1 MADKRLDSMNE
12 YEQLKRKN
20 RRRLVGAS
28 AMVLVAGIV
37 FGVAVN
43 GGDEGG
49 NAAQNISINKDG
61 GQPEIL
67 TPKPI
72 EPAGGKTRQDELE
85 NPLLAGG
92 GSAQDEAANDTF
104 EMPSEKAK
112 EVLPVYELKEGQE
125 TVEAQGDDG
134 NVHTVVK
141 KAEPNND
148 YDRQPL
154 PAITINNSNKQA
166 AEKAERKAAQKA
178 AEAKRQAEEKAREI
192 AERKAEADRL
202 AAEEAAVER
211 AKWEEEARLAKQKQ
225 EAEEKRLAE
234 RQAKEQK
241 RLEAKQR
248 AEEKRLKEEER
259 LAELKQQRE
268 ERKQAEAKKAEEE
281 KRLAEQKKRLEERK
295 QAEMKKAE
303 EEKRLAEQK
312 KHDDAKKAADEKRL
326 AEQKKRLEERKQAE
340 MKKTEA
346 EKRLAE
352 QKKRDDAK
360 KAAEEKRLAEQK
372 KRLEE
377 RKQAEAKKA
386 EEDKRLAEQKKRDD
400 AKKTAGNKAQQ
411 ALENKSKPAK
421 ADPKEIL
428 NNQKGRRAMI
438 QAGAYNSQ
446 AQAKKVQQRLADAG
460 YSASINEVDTVKGKV
475 YRVRTGSF
483 SSQEAAQNA
492 LAKIR
497 LQGVDGVVI
506 LGK

>member
-92 GSAQDEAANDTF
+92 SSTQDEAANDTF
-104 EMPSEKAK
+104 EMPSEKVK
-112 EVLPVYELKEGQE
+112 EVPPVYELKEGQE

-202 AAEEAAVER
+202 AAEEEAAER
-211 AKWEEEARLAKQKQ
+211 AKREEEARLAKQKQ

-268 ERKQAEAKKAEEE
+268 ERKQAE
-281 KRLAEQKKRLEERK
+281 
-295 QAEMKKAE
+295 MKKAE
-303 EEKRLAEQK
+303 
-312 KHDDAKKAADEKRL
+312 
-326 AEQKKRLEERKQAE
+326 
-340 MKKTEA
+340 
-346 EKRLAE
+346 
-352 QKKRDDAK
+352 
-360 KAAEEKRLAEQK
+360 EEKRLAEQK

-400 AKKTAGNKAQQ
+400 AKKNAGNKAQQ

-460 YSASINEVDTVKGKV
+460 YSASINEVDTAKGKV

>member
-1 MADKRLDSMNE
+1 MNE

-112 EVLPVYELKEGQE
+112 EVPPVYELKEGQE

-202 AAEEAAVER
+202 AAEEEAAER
-211 AKWEEEARLAKQKQ
+211 AKREEEARLAKQKQ

-259 LAELKQQRE
+259 LAQLKQQR
-268 ERKQAEAKKAEEE
+268 
-281 KRLAEQKKRLEERK
+281 
-295 QAEMKKAE
+295 
-303 EEKRLAEQK
+303 
-312 KHDDAKKAADEKRL
+312 
-326 AEQKKRLEERKQAE
+326 
-340 MKKTEA
+340 
-346 EKRLAE
+346 
-352 QKKRDDAK
+352 
-360 KAAEEKRLAEQK
+360 
-372 KRLEE
+372 EE

-411 ALENKSKPAK
+411 ALENKSKSAK

-460 YSASINEVDTVKGKV
+460 YSASINEVDTAKGKV
-475 YRVRTGSF
+475 YRVRTGTF
-483 SSQEAAQNA
+483 GSQEAAQNA

>member
-112 EVLPVYELKEGQE
+112 EVPPVYELKEGQE

-202 AAEEAAVER
+202 AAEEEAAER
-211 AKWEEEARLAKQKQ
+211 AKREEEARLAKQKQ

-268 ERKQAEAKKAEEE
+268 ERKQAE
-281 KRLAEQKKRLEERK
+281 
-295 QAEMKKAE
+295 MKKAE
-303 EEKRLAEQK
+303 
-312 KHDDAKKAADEKRL
+312 
-326 AEQKKRLEERKQAE
+326 
-340 MKKTEA
+340 
-346 EKRLAE
+346 
-352 QKKRDDAK
+352 
-360 KAAEEKRLAEQK
+360 EEKRLAEQK

-428 NNQKGRRAMI
+428 NNQKGRRAII

-460 YSASINEVDTVKGKV
+460 YSASINEVDTAKGKV

-506 LGK
+506 LSK

>member
-28 AMVLVAGIV
+28 VMVLVAGIV

-49 NAAQNISINKDG
+49 NAAQNININKDG

-112 EVLPVYELKEGQE
+112 EVPPVYELKEGQE

-202 AAEEAAVER
+202 AAEEAAAER
-211 AKWEEEARLAKQKQ
+211 AKREEEARLRNKNRKPRKNASPKD
-225 EAEEKRLAE
+225 
-234 RQAKEQK
+234 
-241 RLEAKQR
+241 
-248 AEEKRLKEEER
+248 RLKNKKGWKR
-259 LAELKQQRE
+259 NSA
-268 ERKQAEAKKAEEE
+268 RK
-281 KRLAEQKKRLEERK
+281 
-295 QAEMKKAE
+295 
-303 EEKRLAEQK
+303 
-312 KHDDAKKAADEKRL
+312 
-326 AEQKKRLEERKQAE
+326 
-340 MKKTEA
+340 
-346 EKRLAE
+346 
-352 QKKRDDAK
+352 
-360 KAAEEKRLAEQK
+360 
-372 KRLEE
+372 
-377 RKQAEAKKA
+377 
-386 EEDKRLAEQKKRDD
+386 
-400 AKKTAGNKAQQ
+400 
-411 ALENKSKPAK
+411 KS
-421 ADPKEIL
+421 
-428 NNQKGRRAMI
+428 
-438 QAGAYNSQ
+438 
-446 AQAKKVQQRLADAG
+446 V
-460 YSASINEVDTVKGKV
+460 
-475 YRVRTGSF
+475 
-483 SSQEAAQNA
+483 
-492 LAKIR
+492 
-497 LQGVDGVVI
+497 
-506 LGK
+506 

>member
-85 NPLLAGG
+85 NPLPAGG

-112 EVLPVYELKEGQE
+112 EVPPVYELKEGQE

-202 AAEEAAVER
+202 AAEEAATER
-211 AKWEEEARLAKQKQ
+211 AKREEEARLAKQKQ

-303 EEKRLAEQK
+303 EEKRLSEQK
-312 KHDDAKKAADEKRL
+312 KRDDAKKAADEKRL
-326 AEQKKRLEERKQAE
+326 AEQKKR
-340 MKKTEA
+340 
-346 EKRLAE
+346 
-352 QKKRDDAK
+352 DDAK
-360 KAAEEKRLAEQK
+360 KN
-372 KRLEE
+372 
-377 RKQAEAKKA
+377 
-386 EEDKRLAEQKKRDD
+386 
-400 AKKTAGNKAQQ
+400 AGNKAQQ

-460 YSASINEVDTVKGKV
+460 YSTSINEVDTAKGKV

>member
-43 GGDEGG
+43 GGDEGS
-49 NAAQNISINKDG
+49 NAAQNININKDG

-92 GSAQDEAANDTF
+92 GSTQGEAANDPF
-104 EMPSEKAK
+104 EMPSDKAK
-112 EVLPVYELKEGQE
+112 EVPPVYELKEGQE

-202 AAEEAAVER
+202 AAEEEAAER
-211 AKWEEEARLAKQKQ
+211 AKREEEARLAKQKQ

-248 AEEKRLKEEER
+248 AEEKRLKEER

-268 ERKQAEAKKAEEE
+268 ERKQAE
-281 KRLAEQKKRLEERK
+281 
-295 QAEMKKAE
+295 MKKAE
-303 EEKRLAEQK
+303 
-312 KHDDAKKAADEKRL
+312 DEKRL

-340 MKKTEA
+340 
-346 EKRLAE
+346 
-352 QKKRDDAK
+352 AK
-360 KAAEEKRLAEQK
+360 KAEEEKRLAEQK

-400 AKKTAGNKAQQ
+400 AKKNAGNKAGQV
-411 ALENKSKPAK
+411 LENKAKPAK

-460 YSASINEVDTVKGKV
+460 YSASINEVDTAKGKV

-506 LGK
+506 LSK

>member
-49 NAAQNISINKDG
+49 NAAQNISINKDS

-112 EVLPVYELKEGQE
+112 EVPPVYELKEGQE

-148 YDRQPL
+148 YDQQPL

-202 AAEEAAVER
+202 AAEEEETER
-211 AKWEEEARLAKQKQ
+211 AKREEEARLAKQKQ

-268 ERKQAEAKKAEEE
+268 ERKQAEMKKAEEE

-295 QAEMKKAE
+295 QAEAKIAE

-312 KHDDAKKAADEKRL
+312 KRDDAKKAADEKRL

-340 MKKTEA
+340 
-346 EKRLAE
+346 
-352 QKKRDDAK
+352 
-360 KAAEEKRLAEQK
+360 
-372 KRLEE
+372 
-377 RKQAEAKKA
+377 AKKA
-386 EEDKRLAEQKKRDD
+386 EEDKWLAEQKKRDD

-460 YSASINEVDTVKGKV
+460 YSASINEVDTAKGKV

>member
-72 EPAGGKTRQDELE
+72 EPAGSKTRQDELE

-112 EVLPVYELKEGQE
+112 EVPPVYELKEGQE

-202 AAEEAAVER
+202 AAEEAAAER
-211 AKWEEEARLAKQKQ
+211 AKREEEARLAKQKQ

-248 AEEKRLKEEER
+248 AEEKRLKEER
-259 LAELKQQRE
+259 LAQLKQQRE
-268 ERKQAEAKKAEEE
+268 ERKQAEMKKAEEE

-295 QAEMKKAE
+295 QAEAKIAD
-303 EEKRLAEQK
+303 EEKRLAE
-312 KHDDAKKAADEKRL
+312 R
-326 AEQKKRLEERKQAE
+326 KKRLEELKQAE
-340 MKKTEA
+340 AKVA
-346 EKRLAE
+346 E
-352 QKKRDDAK
+352 
-360 KAAEEKRLAEQK
+360 EEKRLAEQK

-460 YSASINEVDTVKGKV
+460 YSASINEVDTAKGKV

>member
-112 EVLPVYELKEGQE
+112 EVPPVYELKEGQE

-166 AEKAERKAAQKA
+166 VEKAERKAAQKA

-202 AAEEAAVER
+202 AAEEEAAER
-211 AKWEEEARLAKQKQ
+211 AKREEEARLAKQKQ

-268 ERKQAEAKKAEEE
+268 ERKQAEMKKAEEE

-295 QAEMKKAE
+295 QAEAKIAE
-303 EEKRLAEQK
+303 EE
-312 KHDDAKKAADEKRL
+312 
-326 AEQKKRLEERKQAE
+326 
-340 MKKTEA
+340 
-346 EKRLAE
+346 
-352 QKKRDDAK
+352 
-360 KAAEEKRLAEQK
+360 
-372 KRLEE
+372 
-377 RKQAEAKKA
+377 
-386 EEDKRLAEQKKRDD
+386 KRLAEQKKRDD
-400 AKKTAGNKAQQ
+400 AKKTAGNKAGQ

-460 YSASINEVDTVKGKV
+460 YSASINEVDTAKGKV

>member
-92 GSAQDEAANDTF
+92 SSTQDEAANDTF

-112 EVLPVYELKEGQE
+112 EVPPVYELKEGQE

-202 AAEEAAVER
+202 AAEEEAAER
-211 AKWEEEARLAKQKQ
+211 AKREEEARLAKQKQ

-268 ERKQAEAKKAEEE
+268 ERKQAE
-281 KRLAEQKKRLEERK
+281 
-295 QAEMKKAE
+295 MKKAE
-303 EEKRLAEQK
+303 
-312 KHDDAKKAADEKRL
+312 
-326 AEQKKRLEERKQAE
+326 
-340 MKKTEA
+340 
-346 EKRLAE
+346 
-352 QKKRDDAK
+352 
-360 KAAEEKRLAEQK
+360 EEKRLAEQK

-400 AKKTAGNKAQQ
+400 AKKTAGNKAHQ

-460 YSASINEVDTVKGKV
+460 YSASINEVDTAKGKV

-506 LGK
+506 LSK

>member
-43 GGDEGG
+43 SGDEGG

-92 GSAQDEAANDTF
+92 GSTQDEAANDTF

-112 EVLPVYELKEGQE
+112 EVPPVYELKEGQE

-202 AAEEAAVER
+202 AAEEEEAER
-211 AKWEEEARLAKQKQ
+211 AKREEEARLAKQKQ

-234 RQAKEQK
+234 RQSKEQK

-268 ERKQAEAKKAEEE
+268 ERKQAEMKKAEEE

-312 KHDDAKKAADEKRL
+312 K
-326 AEQKKRLEERKQAE
+326 
-340 MKKTEA
+340 
-346 EKRLAE
+346 
-352 QKKRDDAK
+352 RDDAK
-360 KAAEEKRLAEQK
+360 KN
-372 KRLEE
+372 
-377 RKQAEAKKA
+377 
-386 EEDKRLAEQKKRDD
+386 
-400 AKKTAGNKAQQ
+400 AGNKAGQ
-411 ALENKSKPAK
+411 ALENKAKPAK

-460 YSASINEVDTVKGKV
+460 YSASINEVDTAKGKV

>member
-92 GSAQDEAANDTF
+92 SSTQDEAANDTF

-112 EVLPVYELKEGQE
+112 EVPPVYELKEGQE

-202 AAEEAAVER
+202 AAEEEAAER
-211 AKWEEEARLAKQKQ
+211 AKREEEARLAKQKQ

-259 LAELKQQRE
+259 LAELKQQR
-268 ERKQAEAKKAEEE
+268 
-281 KRLAEQKKRLEERK
+281 
-295 QAEMKKAE
+295 
-303 EEKRLAEQK
+303 
-312 KHDDAKKAADEKRL
+312 
-326 AEQKKRLEERKQAE
+326 
-340 MKKTEA
+340 
-346 EKRLAE
+346 
-352 QKKRDDAK
+352 
-360 KAAEEKRLAEQK
+360 
-372 KRLEE
+372 EE

-460 YSASINEVDTVKGKV
+460 YSASINEVDTAKGKV

-506 LGK
+506 LSK

>member
-20 RRRLVGAS
+20 RRRLVGAL

-49 NAAQNISINKDG
+49 NAAQNISINKDS

-112 EVLPVYELKEGQE
+112 EVPPVYELKEGQE

-202 AAEEAAVER
+202 AAEEEAAER
-211 AKWEEEARLAKQKQ
+211 AKREEEARLAKQKQ

-241 RLEAKQR
+241 RQEAKQR

-268 ERKQAEAKKAEEE
+268 ERKQAEMKKAEEE

-295 QAEMKKAE
+295 QAEAKIAE
-303 EEKRLAEQK
+303 EE
-312 KHDDAKKAADEKRL
+312 
-326 AEQKKRLEERKQAE
+326 
-340 MKKTEA
+340 
-346 EKRLAE
+346 
-352 QKKRDDAK
+352 
-360 KAAEEKRLAEQK
+360 
-372 KRLEE
+372 
-377 RKQAEAKKA
+377 
-386 EEDKRLAEQKKRDD
+386 KRLAEQKKRDD

-428 NNQKGRRAMI
+428 NNQKGRRAII

-460 YSASINEVDTVKGKV
+460 YSASINEVDTAKGKV

>member
-112 EVLPVYELKEGQE
+112 EVPPVYELKEGQE
-125 TVEAQGDDG
+125 TVETQGDDG

-202 AAEEAAVER
+202 AAEEEAAER
-211 AKWEEEARLAKQKQ
+211 AKREEETRLAKQKQ

-248 AEEKRLKEEER
+248 AEEKRLKEER
-259 LAELKQQRE
+259 LAELKQQR
-268 ERKQAEAKKAEEE
+268 
-281 KRLAEQKKRLEERK
+281 
-295 QAEMKKAE
+295 
-303 EEKRLAEQK
+303 
-312 KHDDAKKAADEKRL
+312 
-326 AEQKKRLEERKQAE
+326 
-340 MKKTEA
+340 
-346 EKRLAE
+346 
-352 QKKRDDAK
+352 
-360 KAAEEKRLAEQK
+360 
-372 KRLEE
+372 EE

-460 YSASINEVDTVKGKV
+460 YSTSINEVDTAKGKV

>member
-49 NAAQNISINKDG
+49 NAAQNININKDG

-92 GSAQDEAANDTF
+92 GSVQDEAANDTF

-112 EVLPVYELKEGQE
+112 EVPPVYELKEGQE
-125 TVEAQGDDG
+125 TVETQGDDG

-202 AAEEAAVER
+202 AAEEETAER
-211 AKWEEEARLAKQKQ
+211 DKREEEARLARQKQ

-234 RQAKEQK
+234 RQAKKQK
-241 RLEAKQR
+241 RQEAKQR

-268 ERKQAEAKKAEEE
+268 ERKQAE
-281 KRLAEQKKRLEERK
+281 
-295 QAEMKKAE
+295 MKKAE
-303 EEKRLAEQK
+303 EEKRLAEQ
-312 KHDDAKKAADEKRL
+312 KKAADEKRL

-340 MKKTEA
+340 AKKAEE

-377 RKQAEAKKA
+377 RKQAEMKKA
-386 EEDKRLAEQKKRDD
+386 EEEKRLVEQKKRDD

-411 ALENKSKPAK
+411 ALENKSKSAK

-460 YSASINEVDTVKGKV
+460 YSASINEVDTAKGKV
-475 YRVRTGSF
+475 YRVRTGTF
-483 SSQEAAQNA
+483 GSQEAAQNA

>member
-49 NAAQNISINKDG
+49 NAAQNISINKDS

-112 EVLPVYELKEGQE
+112 EVPPVYELKEGQE

-178 AEAKRQAEEKAREI
+178 AEAKRQAEEKAGEI

-202 AAEEAAVER
+202 AAEEEAAER
-211 AKWEEEARLAKQKQ
+211 AKREEEARLAKQKQ

-295 QAEMKKAE
+295 QTE
-303 EEKRLAEQK
+303 
-312 KHDDAKKAADEKRL
+312 AKIADE
-326 AEQKKRLEERKQAE
+326 E
-340 MKKTEA
+340 
-346 EKRLAE
+346 
-352 QKKRDDAK
+352 
-360 KAAEEKRLAEQK
+360 
-372 KRLEE
+372 
-377 RKQAEAKKA
+377 
-386 EEDKRLAEQKKRDD
+386 KRLAEQKKRDD

-460 YSASINEVDTVKGKV
+460 YSASINEVDTAKGKV

>member
-72 EPAGGKTRQDELE
+72 EPEGGKIRQDELE
-85 NPLLAGG
+85 NPLLADG
-92 GSAQDEAANDTF
+92 GSVQDEAANDTF
-104 EMPSEKAK
+104 EMPSENK
-112 EVLPVYELKEGQE
+112 VPPVYELKEGQE

-202 AAEEAAVER
+202 AAEEEAAER
-211 AKWEEEARLAKQKQ
+211 AKREEEARLAKQKQ

-259 LAELKQQRE
+259 LAQLKQQR
-268 ERKQAEAKKAEEE
+268 
-281 KRLAEQKKRLEERK
+281 EERK

-303 EEKRLAEQK
+303 EEKRLAE
-312 KHDDAKKAADEKRL
+312 L
-326 AEQKKRLEERKQAE
+326 
-340 MKKTEA
+340 
-346 EKRLAE
+346 
-352 QKKRDDAK
+352 
-360 KAAEEKRLAEQK
+360 K

-400 AKKTAGNKAQQ
+400 AKKTTGNKAQQ

-460 YSASINEVDTVKGKV
+460 YSASINEVDTAKGKV
-475 YRVRTGSF
+475 YRVRTGTF
-483 SSQEAAQNA
+483 GSQEAAQNA

>member
-104 EMPSEKAK
+104 EMPFEKAK
-112 EVLPVYELKEGQE
+112 EVPPVYELKEGQE
-125 TVEAQGDDG
+125 TVEAQSDDG

-141 KAEPNND
+141 KAELNND

-202 AAEEAAVER
+202 AAEEEAAER
-211 AKWEEEARLAKQKQ
+211 AKREEETRLAKQKQ

-248 AEEKRLKEEER
+248 AEEKRLKEER

-268 ERKQAEAKKAEEE
+268 ERKQAEMKKAEEE

-295 QAEMKKAE
+295 QAEMKK
-303 EEKRLAEQK
+303 
-312 KHDDAKKAADEKRL
+312 
-326 AEQKKRLEERKQAE
+326 
-340 MKKTEA
+340 TEA
-346 EKRLAE
+346 E
-352 QKKRDDAK
+352 
-360 KAAEEKRLAEQK
+360 
-372 KRLEE
+372 
-377 RKQAEAKKA
+377 
-386 EEDKRLAEQKKRDD
+386 KRLAEQKKRDD

-460 YSASINEVDTVKGKV
+460 YSASINEVDTAKGKV

-497 LQGVDGVVI
+497 LQGIDGVVI

>member
-92 GSAQDEAANDTF
+92 SSTQDEAANDTF

-112 EVLPVYELKEGQE
+112 EVPPVYELKEGQE

-202 AAEEAAVER
+202 AAEEEAAER
-211 AKWEEEARLAKQKQ
+211 AKREEEARLAKQKQ

-268 ERKQAEAKKAEEE
+268 ERKQAE
-281 KRLAEQKKRLEERK
+281 
-295 QAEMKKAE
+295 MKKAE
-303 EEKRLAEQK
+303 E
-312 KHDDAKKAADEKRL
+312 
-326 AEQKKRLEERKQAE
+326 
-340 MKKTEA
+340 

-360 KAAEEKRLAEQK
+360 KAAEEKRLAERK

-411 ALENKSKPAK
+411 ALENKSKSAK

-460 YSASINEVDTVKGKV
+460 YSASINEVDTAKGKV
-475 YRVRTGSF
+475 YRVRTGTF
-483 SSQEAAQNA
+483 GSQEAAQNA

>member
-49 NAAQNISINKDG
+49 NAAQNININKDG

-92 GSAQDEAANDTF
+92 SSTQDEAANDTF

-112 EVLPVYELKEGQE
+112 EVPPVYELKEGQE

-202 AAEEAAVER
+202 AAEEEAAER
-211 AKWEEEARLAKQKQ
+211 AKREEEARLAKQKQ

-268 ERKQAEAKKAEEE
+268 ERKQAEMKKAEEE
-281 KRLAEQKKRLEERK
+281 KRMAEQKKRLEERK
-295 QAEMKKAE
+295 QTEAKIADEEKRLAERKKRLEELKQAEAKVAE
-303 EEKRLAEQK
+303 EEKRLAE
-312 KHDDAKKAADEKRL
+312 R
-326 AEQKKRLEERKQAE
+326 
-340 MKKTEA
+340 
-346 EKRLAE
+346 
-352 QKKRDDAK
+352 
-360 KAAEEKRLAEQK
+360 K

-400 AKKTAGNKAQQ
+400 AKKTAGNKALQ

-460 YSASINEVDTVKGKV
+460 YSASINEVDTAKGKV

-506 LGK
+506 LSK

>member
-1 MADKRLDSMNE
+1 MNE

-49 NAAQNISINKDG
+49 NAAQNININKDG

-112 EVLPVYELKEGQE
+112 EVPPVYELKEGQE

-202 AAEEAAVER
+202 AAEEEAAER
-211 AKWEEEARLAKQKQ
+211 AKREEEARLAKQKQ

-259 LAELKQQRE
+259 LAE
-268 ERKQAEAKKAEEE
+268 
-281 KRLAEQKKRLEERK
+281 
-295 QAEMKKAE
+295 
-303 EEKRLAEQK
+303 
-312 KHDDAKKAADEKRL
+312 
-326 AEQKKRLEERKQAE
+326 
-340 MKKTEA
+340 
-346 EKRLAE
+346 
-352 QKKRDDAK
+352 
-360 KAAEEKRLAEQK
+360 QK

-400 AKKTAGNKAQQ
+400 AKKTAGNKALQ

-460 YSASINEVDTVKGKV
+460 YSASINEVDTAKGKV

>member
-1 MADKRLDSMNE
+1 MNE

-43 GGDEGG
+43 GGGEGG

-112 EVLPVYELKEGQE
+112 EVPPVYELKEGQE

-202 AAEEAAVER
+202 AAEEEAAER
-211 AKWEEEARLAKQKQ
+211 AKREEEARLAKQKQ

-248 AEEKRLKEEER
+248 AEEKRLKEER

-281 KRLAEQKKRLEERK
+281 
-295 QAEMKKAE
+295 
-303 EEKRLAEQK
+303 
-312 KHDDAKKAADEKRL
+312 
-326 AEQKKRLEERKQAE
+326 
-340 MKKTEA
+340 
-346 EKRLAE
+346 
-352 QKKRDDAK
+352 
-360 KAAEEKRLAEQK
+360 
-372 KRLEE
+372 
-377 RKQAEAKKA
+377 
-386 EEDKRLAEQKKRDD
+386 KRLAEQKKRDD

-460 YSASINEVDTVKGKV
+460 YSASINEVDTAKGKV

>member
-43 GGDEGG
+43 GGGEGG

-112 EVLPVYELKEGQE
+112 EVPPVYELKEGQE

-202 AAEEAAVER
+202 AAEEEAAER
-211 AKWEEEARLAKQKQ
+211 GKREEEARLAKQNRKPRKN
-225 EAEEKRLAE
+225 ASPKDRLKNKKAGSE
-234 RQAKEQK
+234 TARG
-241 RLEAKQR
+241 R
-248 AEEKRLKEEER
+248 KRLKEE
-259 LAELKQQRE
+259 
-268 ERKQAEAKKAEEE
+268 
-281 KRLAEQKKRLEERK
+281 RLAEQKNVWKSANRPK
-295 QAEMKKAE
+295 QKSRRREASG
-303 EEKRLAEQK
+303 R
-312 KHDDAKKAADEKRL
+312 
-326 AEQKKRLEERKQAE
+326 
-340 MKKTEA
+340 TE
-346 EKRLAE
+346 
-352 QKKRDDAK
+352 
-360 KAAEEKRLAEQK
+360 
-372 KRLEE
+372 
-377 RKQAEAKKA
+377 
-386 EEDKRLAEQKKRDD
+386 
-400 AKKTAGNKAQQ
+400 
-411 ALENKSKPAK
+411 
-421 ADPKEIL
+421 
-428 NNQKGRRAMI
+428 
-438 QAGAYNSQ
+438 
-446 AQAKKVQQRLADAG
+446 
-460 YSASINEVDTVKGKV
+460 
-475 YRVRTGSF
+475 
-483 SSQEAAQNA
+483 NA
-492 LAKIR
+492 TTTK
-497 LQGVDGVVI
+497 
-506 LGK
+506 

>member
-112 EVLPVYELKEGQE
+112 EVPPVYELKEGQE

-202 AAEEAAVER
+202 AAEEEAAER
-211 AKWEEEARLAKQKQ
+211 AKREEEARLAKQKQ

-268 ERKQAEAKKAEEE
+268 ERKQAE
-281 KRLAEQKKRLEERK
+281 
-295 QAEMKKAE
+295 MKKAE
-303 EEKRLAEQK
+303 
-312 KHDDAKKAADEKRL
+312 
-326 AEQKKRLEERKQAE
+326 
-340 MKKTEA
+340 
-346 EKRLAE
+346 
-352 QKKRDDAK
+352 
-360 KAAEEKRLAEQK
+360 EEKRLAEQK

-460 YSASINEVDTVKGKV
+460 YSTSINEVDTAKGKV

-506 LGK
+506 LSK

>member
-112 EVLPVYELKEGQE
+112 EVPPVYELKEGQE
-125 TVEAQGDDG
+125 TVETQGDDG

-202 AAEEAAVER
+202 AAEEEAAER
-211 AKWEEEARLAKQKQ
+211 AKREEETRLAKQKQ

-248 AEEKRLKEEER
+248 AEEKRLKEER

-268 ERKQAEAKKAEEE
+268 ERKQAE
-281 KRLAEQKKRLEERK
+281 
-295 QAEMKKAE
+295 MKKAE
-303 EEKRLAEQK
+303 
-312 KHDDAKKAADEKRL
+312 
-326 AEQKKRLEERKQAE
+326 
-340 MKKTEA
+340 
-346 EKRLAE
+346 
-352 QKKRDDAK
+352 
-360 KAAEEKRLAEQK
+360 EEKRLAEQK

-460 YSASINEVDTVKGKV
+460 YSTSINEVDTAKGKV

>member
-112 EVLPVYELKEGQE
+112 EVPPVYELKEGQE
-125 TVEAQGDDG
+125 TVETQGDDG

-202 AAEEAAVER
+202 AAEEEAAER
-211 AKWEEEARLAKQKQ
+211 AKREEETRLAKQKQ

-248 AEEKRLKEEER
+248 AEEKRLKEER

-268 ERKQAEAKKAEEE
+268 ERKQAE
-281 KRLAEQKKRLEERK
+281 
-295 QAEMKKAE
+295 MKKAE
-303 EEKRLAEQK
+303 
-312 KHDDAKKAADEKRL
+312 
-326 AEQKKRLEERKQAE
+326 
-340 MKKTEA
+340 
-346 EKRLAE
+346 
-352 QKKRDDAK
+352 
-360 KAAEEKRLAEQK
+360 EEKRLAEQK

-400 AKKTAGNKAQQ
+400 AKKAT
-411 ALENKSKPAK
+411 
-421 ADPKEIL
+421 D
-428 NNQKGRRAMI
+428 
-438 QAGAYNSQ
+438 
-446 AQAKKVQQRLADAG
+446 
-460 YSASINEVDTVKGKV
+460 
-475 YRVRTGSF
+475 
-483 SSQEAAQNA
+483 
-492 LAKIR
+492 
-497 LQGVDGVVI
+497 
-506 LGK
+506 

>member
-112 EVLPVYELKEGQE
+112 EVPPVYELKEGQE

-202 AAEEAAVER
+202 AAEEEAAER
-211 AKWEEEARLAKQKQ
+211 AKREEEARLAKQKQ

-248 AEEKRLKEEER
+248 AEEKRLKEER

-268 ERKQAEAKKAEEE
+268 ERKQAE
-281 KRLAEQKKRLEERK
+281 
-295 QAEMKKAE
+295 MKKAE
-303 EEKRLAEQK
+303 
-312 KHDDAKKAADEKRL
+312 
-326 AEQKKRLEERKQAE
+326 
-340 MKKTEA
+340 
-346 EKRLAE
+346 
-352 QKKRDDAK
+352 
-360 KAAEEKRLAEQK
+360 EEKRLAEQK

-386 EEDKRLAEQKKRDD
+386 EEEKRLAEQKKRDD

-460 YSASINEVDTVKGKV
+460 YSASINEVDTAKGKV

>member
-49 NAAQNISINKDG
+49 NAAQDISINKDG

-85 NPLLAGG
+85 NPLPAGG

-112 EVLPVYELKEGQE
+112 EVPPVYELKEGQE

-202 AAEEAAVER
+202 AAEEEAAER
-211 AKWEEEARLAKQKQ
+211 AKREEARLAKQKQ

-234 RQAKEQK
+234 RQAKKQK
-241 RLEAKQR
+241 RQEAKQR
-248 AEEKRLKEEER
+248 AEEKRLKEER

-268 ERKQAEAKKAEEE
+268 ERKQAEMKKAEEE

-295 QAEMKKAE
+295 QAEAKKAE
-303 EEKRLAEQK
+303 E
-312 KHDDAKKAADEKRL
+312 
-326 AEQKKRLEERKQAE
+326 
-340 MKKTEA
+340 

-360 KAAEEKRLAEQK
+360 KAAEEKRLAERK

-460 YSASINEVDTVKGKV
+460 YSASINEVDTAKGKV

>member
-92 GSAQDEAANDTF
+92 SSTQDEAANDTF

-112 EVLPVYELKEGQE
+112 EVPPVYELKEGQE

-166 AEKAERKAAQKA
+166 AEKAERKAAQKV

-202 AAEEAAVER
+202 AAEEEAAER
-211 AKWEEEARLAKQKQ
+211 AKREEEARLAKQKQ

-268 ERKQAEAKKAEEE
+268 ERKQAEMKKAEEE

-303 EEKRLAEQK
+303 
-312 KHDDAKKAADEKRL
+312 
-326 AEQKKRLEERKQAE
+326 
-340 MKKTEA
+340 
-346 EKRLAE
+346 
-352 QKKRDDAK
+352 
-360 KAAEEKRLAEQK
+360 EEKRLAEQK

-460 YSASINEVDTVKGKV
+460 YSASINEVDTAKGKV

-506 LGK
+506 LSK

>member
-112 EVLPVYELKEGQE
+112 EVPPVYELKEGQE

-166 AEKAERKAAQKA
+166 AEKAAQKAAQKA

-268 ERKQAEAKKAEEE
+268 ERKQAEMKKAEEE

-295 QAEMKKAE
+295 QAEAKIAE
-303 EEKRLAEQK
+303 EE
-312 KHDDAKKAADEKRL
+312 
-326 AEQKKRLEERKQAE
+326 
-340 MKKTEA
+340 
-346 EKRLAE
+346 
-352 QKKRDDAK
+352 
-360 KAAEEKRLAEQK
+360 
-372 KRLEE
+372 
-377 RKQAEAKKA
+377 
-386 EEDKRLAEQKKRDD
+386 KRLAEQKKRDD
-400 AKKTAGNKAQQ
+400 AKKTAGNKAGQ

-460 YSASINEVDTVKGKV
+460 YSASINEVDTAKGKV

-483 SSQEAAQNA
+483 SSQEAAQDA

>member
-112 EVLPVYELKEGQE
+112 EVPPVYELKEGQE
-125 TVEAQGDDG
+125 TVETQGDDG

-202 AAEEAAVER
+202 AAEEEAAER
-211 AKWEEEARLAKQKQ
+211 AKREEETRLAKQKQ

-248 AEEKRLKEEER
+248 AEEKRLKEER

-268 ERKQAEAKKAEEE
+268 ERKQAEMKKAEEE

-295 QAEMKKAE
+295 QAEAKIAE
-303 EEKRLAEQK
+303 EE
-312 KHDDAKKAADEKRL
+312 
-326 AEQKKRLEERKQAE
+326 
-340 MKKTEA
+340 
-346 EKRLAE
+346 
-352 QKKRDDAK
+352 
-360 KAAEEKRLAEQK
+360 
-372 KRLEE
+372 
-377 RKQAEAKKA
+377 
-386 EEDKRLAEQKKRDD
+386 KRLAEQKKRDD

-460 YSASINEVDTVKGKV
+460 YSTSINEVDTAKGKV

>member
-92 GSAQDEAANDTF
+92 GSAQDETANDTF

-112 EVLPVYELKEGQE
+112 EVPPVYELKEGQE
-125 TVEAQGDDG
+125 TVETQGDDG

-202 AAEEAAVER
+202 AAEEEAAER
-211 AKWEEEARLAKQKQ
+211 AKREEEARLAKQKQ

-241 RLEAKQR
+241 RQEAKQR

-268 ERKQAEAKKAEEE
+268 ERKQAEMKKAEEE

-295 QAEMKKAE
+295 QAEAKIAE
-303 EEKRLAEQK
+303 EEKRLAAQK
-312 KHDDAKKAADEKRL
+312 KRADAKKAAD
-326 AEQKKRLEERKQAE
+326 
-340 MKKTEA
+340 
-346 EKRLAE
+346 
-352 QKKRDDAK
+352 
-360 KAAEEKRLAEQK
+360 EKRLAEQK

-428 NNQKGRRAMI
+428 NNQKGRRAII

-446 AQAKKVQQRLADAG
+446 TQAKKVQQRLADAG
-460 YSASINEVDTVKGKV
+460 YSASINEVDTAKGKV

>member
-92 GSAQDEAANDTF
+92 SSTQDEAANDTF

-112 EVLPVYELKEGQE
+112 EVPPVYELKEGQE

-202 AAEEAAVER
+202 AAEEEAAER
-211 AKWEEEARLAKQKQ
+211 AKREEEARLAKQKQ

-268 ERKQAEAKKAEEE
+268 ERKQAEMKKAEEE

-295 QAEMKKAE
+295 QTEAKIADEEKRLAERKKRLEELKQAEAKVAE
-303 EEKRLAEQK
+303 EEKRLAE
-312 KHDDAKKAADEKRL
+312 R
-326 AEQKKRLEERKQAE
+326 KKRLEGHKQAE
-340 MKKTEA
+340 V
-346 EKRLAE
+346 
-352 QKKRDDAK
+352 
-360 KAAEEKRLAEQK
+360 
-372 KRLEE
+372 
-377 RKQAEAKKA
+377 KKA
-386 EEDKRLAEQKKRDD
+386 EEDKRLAEHKKRDD
-400 AKKTAGNKAQQ
+400 AKRTAGNKAGQ

-460 YSASINEVDTVKGKV
+460 YSASINEVDTAKGKV

-506 LGK
+506 LSK

>member
-1 MADKRLDSMNE
+1 MNE

-49 NAAQNISINKDG
+49 NAAQNININKDG

-72 EPAGGKTRQDELE
+72 EPVGGKTRQDELE

-112 EVLPVYELKEGQE
+112 EVPPVYELKEGQE
-125 TVEAQGDDG
+125 TVEAQSDDG

-166 AEKAERKAAQKA
+166 AEKADRKAAQKA

-202 AAEEAAVER
+202 AAEEAAAER
-211 AKWEEEARLAKQKQ
+211 AKREEEARLAKQKQ

-281 KRLAEQKKRLEERK
+281 KRLAEQKKR
-295 QAEMKKAE
+295 
-303 EEKRLAEQK
+303 
-312 KHDDAKKAADEKRL
+312 DDAKR
-326 AEQKKRLEERKQAE
+326 
-340 MKKTEA
+340 
-346 EKRLAE
+346 
-352 QKKRDDAK
+352 
-360 KAAEEKRLAEQK
+360 
-372 KRLEE
+372 
-377 RKQAEAKKA
+377 
-386 EEDKRLAEQKKRDD
+386 
-400 AKKTAGNKAQQ
+400 TAGNKAGQ

-460 YSASINEVDTVKGKV
+460 YSTSINEVDTAKGKV

>member
-112 EVLPVYELKEGQE
+112 EVPPVYELKEGQE

-202 AAEEAAVER
+202 AAEEEAAER
-211 AKWEEEARLAKQKQ
+211 AKREEEARLAKQKQ

-268 ERKQAEAKKAEEE
+268 ERKQAEMKKAEEE

-295 QAEMKKAE
+295 QAEAKIAE
-303 EEKRLAEQK
+303 EE
-312 KHDDAKKAADEKRL
+312 
-326 AEQKKRLEERKQAE
+326 
-340 MKKTEA
+340 
-346 EKRLAE
+346 
-352 QKKRDDAK
+352 
-360 KAAEEKRLAEQK
+360 
-372 KRLEE
+372 
-377 RKQAEAKKA
+377 
-386 EEDKRLAEQKKRDD
+386 KRLAEQKKRDD

-411 ALENKSKPAK
+411 ALENKSKPTK

-460 YSASINEVDTVKGKV
+460 YSASINEVDTAKGKV

-506 LGK
+506 LSK